1 MKNRLLIATTLTLA
15 GGTAFADEP
24 ALTPEPGAP
33 NCEPATCPAQQQPQ
47 AQPQPTAQVEPA
59 PVQEPAPQPAPQ
71 PMTYPAQTDTVVTPQ
86 ERPWYEL
93 VGFGMAI
100 GGGVDDFVGDTASG
114 STGTGGSWTVRG
126 TIGTRSMLALEG
138 AYIGSAQSIDRLGL
152 DNDAVLVGNGAQAD
166 VRLNLLQDEV
176 QPFIYAGGA
185 WRHYSISNETF
196 NTSDVNDNSDVFEL
210 PVGVGVAGYIPGGF
224 MADVRAEYRAA
235 WGDDLFPDTA
245 SNSSDNTIGGSL
257 DRFGVTGNIGAEF

>member
-33 NCEPATCPAQQQPQ
+33 ACEPATCPAQTTQ
-47 AQPQPTAQVEPA
+47 AEPV
-59 PVQEPAPQPAPQ
+59 PVQPAPQ
-71 PMTYPAQTDTVVTPQ
+71 PMPQPQPQPMTYPESTDTVVVTEP
-86 ERPWYEL
+86 EHPWYIPR
-93 VGFGMAI
+93 GFGLAI

-114 STGTGGSWTVRG
+114 TTGTGGSWTVRG

-138 AYIGSAQSIDRLGL
+138 SYIGSAQSIDRLGL

-166 VRLNLLQDEV
+166 VRLNLLEEEV

-196 NTSDVNDNSDVFEL
+196 NTSDVNDNADVFEL

-235 WGDDLFPDTA
+235 WGDDLFPDT
-245 SNSSDNTIGGSL
+245 SDNDSDNTIGGSL